1 LSVLSAVY
9 CNLYNTAFSEI
20 TLNLIAMF
28 EKKSYKGNL
37 EKRRNTF
44 LIIGF
49 VVTLGLIYA
58 GFELYAI
65 ANKPKN

>member
-1 LSVLSAVY
+1 
-9 CNLYNTAFSEI
+9 
-20 TLNLIAMF
+20 MF